1 VPSRSKRVAVASL
14 FGVLIFLV
22 KGFLPSPT
30 ADFLV
35 FVESLLVGL
44 SFLLLGRGGATYVEV
59 VNGLLQTPVK
69 LSLAPF
75 SLLLAIVFGAQV
87 DVIGSLFK
95 VRNSE
100 ARAGRLV
107 ATLAISTATTGVI
120 AYYATAVVEKL
131 VPSDLGI
138 ALTILIFGIISGAI
152 AGYLAA
158 RIWNRNLK
166 ARFQS

>member
-1 VPSRSKRVAVASL
+1 M
-14 FGVLIFLV
+14 IFLV

-35 FVESLLVGL
+35 IFEALLVGL
-44 SFLLLGRGGATYVEV
+44 SFLILGRGGATYVEM
-59 VNGLLQTPVK
+59 VNGILQTPVK
-69 LSLAPF
+69 LPLAPF
-75 SLLLAIVFGAQV
+75 SLLLALLFGAQV
-87 DVIGSLFK
+87 DAFASLLR

-100 ARAGRLV
+100 AKAGRLV
-107 ATLAISTATTGVI
+107 ATLSLSSATTGVV

-138 ALTILIFGIISGAI
+138 ALTILVFGVASGAA

-158 RIWNRNLK
+158 RIWNGNLRS
-166 ARFQS
+166 RFQG

>member
-1 VPSRSKRVAVASL
+1 M
-14 FGVLIFLV
+14 IFLV

-35 FVESLLVGL
+35 IFEALLVGL
-44 SFLLLGRGGATYVEV
+44 SFLILGRGGATYVEL
-59 VNGLLQTPVK
+59 VNGILQTPVK

-75 SLLLAIVFGAQV
+75 SLLLALLFGVQV
-87 DVIGSLFK
+87 DALASLLR

-100 ARAGRLV
+100 AKAGRLV
-107 ATLAISTATTGVI
+107 ATLSLSSATTGVV

-131 VPSDLGI
+131 VPSDISI
-138 ALTILIFGIISGAI
+138 ALTILIFGVVSGAA

-158 RIWNRNLK
+158 RIWNGNLRS
-166 ARFQS
+166 RFQG